1 MSPEEI
7 RSHLSIRIRL
17 LTTPGLLAGNKTYLS
32 LMYGQG
38 DRGDSL
44 SPFGWILLMERLDK
58 FLSNAGLGTR
68 KQIKEFVKCGLV
80 TVDGANA
87 RDPGMRVDPL
97 QNNVC
102 FKGERIARF
111 THTYILL
118 NKPAGCICATE
129 DLREE
134 TVMDVL
140 IKAGCDPMPKGLF
153 PVGRLDKDTTG
164 LLLITDDGEFAHEL
178 LSPKKHV
185 DKVYRV
191 SVDTPLDEKEISLF
205 KEGIVLSDFTC
216 LPAELNILT
225 KYEAEVTICEGKYH
239 QVKRMFKALGHNVIS
254 LKRLRFGKFT
264 LPSDLSEGEY
274 IMISPFEKNA

>member
-1 MSPEEI
+1 M
-7 RSHLSIRIRL
+7 
-17 LTTPGLLAGNKTYLS
+17 
-32 LMYGQG
+32 
-38 DRGDSL
+38 
-44 SPFGWILLMERLDK
+44 RLDK
-58 FLSNAGLGTR
+58 FLGLFEIGTR
-68 KQIKEFVKCGLV
+68 KQIKEYLKNGRCSVNGEVV
-80 TVDGANA
+80 TKPDIHVDENNDEISFDGKTLRYSKYHYYMLYKPQGVVSATTDGRNTTVL
-87 RDPGMRVDPL
+87 DLL
-97 QNNVC
+97 QEENV
-102 FKGERIARF
+102 
-111 THTYILL
+111 
-118 NKPAGCICATE
+118 
-129 DLREE
+129 
-134 TVMDVL
+134 
-140 IKAGCDPMPKGLF
+140 KGLS
-153 PVGRLDKDTTG
+153 PAGRLDIDTEG
-164 LLLITDDGEFAHEL
+164 LLLLTDDGGLIHRL